1 MHVKATDY
9 NNSWGMVRGAITPRV
24 SYEQP
29 NVGQPATR
37 EHAPCNTAFL
47 QCFLLPPTAAH
58 THTPSSHSSGLAE
71 VGLSSH
77 TQQLLNFK
85 AATAEP
91 TLTTFRRTAV
101 VVENWNKVPTAEI
114 PPETCSQHYPGQKS
128 RKGLGLNLNGA
139 PVPQVGGMTGSQ
151 MGLIRVLRLIGA

>member
-1 MHVKATDY
+1 M
-9 NNSWGMVRGAITPRV
+9 NNRMLGSQLPENMLLVT
-24 SYEQP
+24 QP
-29 NVGQPATR
+29 SFSASFS
-37 EHAPCNTAFL
+37 HL
-47 QCFLLPPTAAH
+47 QQH

-91 TLTTFRRTAV
+91 TLTNFRRTAV
-101 VVENWNKVPTAEI
+101 VVENWNKVPAAEI
-114 PPETCSQHYPGQKS
+114 PPEKCSQHSPGQKS
-128 RKGLGLNLNGA
+128 RKDLGLNLNGA
-139 PVPQVGGMTGSQ
+139 PVLQVGGMTGSQ

>member
-1 MHVKATDY
+1 M
-9 NNSWGMVRGAITPRV
+9 NSQMLGSQLPENVLLVT
-24 SYEQP
+24 QP
-29 NVGQPATR
+29 SFSASFS
-37 EHAPCNTAFL
+37 HL
-47 QCFLLPPTAAH
+47 QQY

-114 PPETCSQHYPGQKS
+114 PPEKCSQHSPGQKS